1 VRAFVA
7 LAVDGSVNGIA
18 LSLLGIPP
26 AQLVLAWEGASISGA
41 AATRV
46 LDEPARRRLSERA
59 ARAWPPGPH
68 ALATA
73 ASVAVGA
80 YLNDTARL
88 MTCFVGPDD
97 SSGTRTRA
105 AALPTRLG
113 GSGVHV
119 EDLGS
124 LSPRERTAVD
134 SALLL

>member
-1 VRAFVA
+1 MPTRKREFVRQRE
-7 LAVDGSVNGIA
+7 SR
-18 LSLLGIPP
+18 
-26 AQLVLAWEGASISGA
+26 LVVQRSFSWCTTK
-41 AATRV
+41 ATRV